1 MARDTELPPP
11 RPVARPAPGG
21 PGAGPEGGYHDAGR
35 AGMARRRG
43 GLGKPGDE
51 LRMMRRPLGTQ
62 PNLDEPP
69 PGPTPGPPTRD
80 GWPPGSRPPA
90 FRTPVLTYALI
101 GVNVAMWLVTA
112 LVGPGDWLHQL
123 VSPDMS
129 TLMLLGAK
137 VGPAIRGGEY
147 WRLVTA
153 TFLHYGIIH
162 LAVNMW
168 ALLQLGTVCE
178 VLYGRARFLIL
189 YVCSGVMGT
198 FASYKLSEVLGVGAS
213 GAIFGLFGVAV
224 VYSIKYRREL
234 PRGMGDRMLRSLMPA
249 LLLNLVI
256 TITIPLI
263 DKFAH
268 LGGLIT

>member
-1 MARDTELPPP
+1 
-11 RPVARPAPGG
+11 
-21 PGAGPEGGYHDAGR
+21 
-35 AGMARRRG
+35 
-43 GLGKPGDE
+43 
-51 LRMMRRPLGTQ
+51 MMRRPLGTQ

-168 ALLQLGTVCE
+168 ALLQLGTRWTKRWRPDATRQAGIFCYRDLVKAMFGGE
-178 VLYGRARFLIL
+178 
-189 YVCSGVMGT
+189 T
-198 FASYKLSEVLGVGAS
+198 AS
-213 GAIFGLFGVAV
+213 
-224 VYSIKYRREL
+224 
-234 PRGMGDRMLRSLMPA
+234 
-249 LLLNLVI
+249 
-256 TITIPLI
+256 IP
-263 DKFAH
+263 
-268 LGGLIT
+268 